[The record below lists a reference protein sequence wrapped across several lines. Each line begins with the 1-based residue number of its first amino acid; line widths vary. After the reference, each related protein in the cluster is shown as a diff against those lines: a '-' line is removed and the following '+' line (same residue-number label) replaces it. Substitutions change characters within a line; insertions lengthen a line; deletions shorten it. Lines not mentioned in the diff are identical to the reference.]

1 MNRRAF
7 LLATPFIAL
16 AGCGFRLRGINAMPF
31 LSAWV
36 EADAGS
42 LVGTQLRE
50 QLRDQRKLAAGSKGA
65 PLLIRITHE
74 KLDKQILSLSG
85 AGKVREYRLTYAA
98 TLEVQDAHGKNLF
111 DAVPLFAQ
119 RDFSFDDAQAL
130 AKEREEAALRHDMA
144 IDLARQA
151 LTRIA
156 HGRL

>member
-7 LLATPFIAL
+7 LIATPVFAL
-16 AGCGFRLRGINAMPF
+16 AGCGFRLRGVNAMPF

-42 LVGTQLRE
+42 LLGTQLRE
-50 QLRDQRKLAAGSKGA
+50 QLRDQRKLAPGSKGA
-65 PLLIRITHE
+65 PLLIRITNE

-85 AGKVREYRLTYAA
+85 AGKVREYRLTHEAR
-98 TLEVQDAHGKNLF
+98 LEAQDAYGKNLF

-119 RDFSFDDAQAL
+119 RDFSFDDTQTL
-130 AKEREEAALRHDMA
+130 AKEREEATLRHDMA

-151 LTRIA
+151 MTRIA